1 MRGIFNIM
9 STLQKI
15 SIITIAGG
23 EEVMTVSSFKEETE
37 MVFFK
42 KPFDEAIDGSLRQ
55 NVRGTRKKFSLFYNK
70 CMEPSILKSVLN
82 NIVTDLNVEGNNLGS
97 FKIFQGDP
105 LIPDTSTEIFSTST
119 STFDQDITE
128 HTVTLD
134 SATIHRIQY
143 ANQIGTYVPKINM
156 IETTIT

>member
-1 MRGIFNIM
+1 M
-9 STLQKI
+9 SRLIEVGFLTV
-15 SIITIAGG
+15 AGG
-23 EEVMTVSSFKEETE
+23 EEIVTVSSFSVETE
-37 MVFFK
+37 LLFFN

-55 NVRGTRKKFSLFYNK
+55 NVRGTRKRFSLFYNK
-70 CMEPSILKSVLN
+70 CIEPSILKSVLN

-97 FKIFQGDP
+97 FRIFQGDP
-105 LIPDTSTEIFSTST
+105 LIPNTSTEIFSTST
-119 STFDQDITE
+119 KIFDQTVTE
-128 HTVTLD
+128 HTVTLV

>member
-1 MRGIFNIM
+1 M

-15 SIITIAGG
+15 SIITVAGG
-23 EEVMTVSSFKEETE
+23 EEVITVSSFKEETE
-37 MVFFK
+37 MVFFGRS
-42 KPFDEAIDGSLRQ
+42 FDEAMDGSLRQ
-55 NVRGTRKKFSLFYNK
+55 NIRGTRKKFSLLYNK
-70 CMEPSILKSVLN
+70 CTEPSTLRSVLN
-82 NIVTDLNVEGNNLGS
+82 NIVIDLNTEGNNLGS
-97 FKIFQGDP
+97 FRIFQGDA
-105 LIPDTSTEIFSTST
+105 LIIDNSTEVFNTSTAVFNEGV
-119 STFDQDITE
+119 TE

>member
-1 MRGIFNIM
+1 M
-9 STLQKI
+9 SQLSKI
-15 SIITIAGG
+15 GFVTVAGG
-23 EEVMTVSSFKEETE
+23 EQVVTVSSFSVETE
-37 MVFFK
+37 LLFFN

-55 NVRGTRKKFSLFYNK
+55 NVRGTRKRFSLFYNK
-70 CMEPSILKSVLN
+70 CMEPSTLRSILN
-82 NIVTDLNVEGNNLGS
+82 NIVIDLNVEGSNLGS

>member
-1 MRGIFNIM
+1 M

-15 SIITIAGG
+15 SFVTVAGG
-23 EEVMTVSSFKEETE
+23 EQAVTVSSFSVETE
-37 MVFFK
+37 LLFFNK
-42 KPFDEAIDGSLRQ
+42 QFDEAIDGSLRQ

-70 CMEPSILKSVLN
+70 CIEPSILKSVLN
-82 NIVTDLNVEGNNLGS
+82 NIVTDLNVEGNDLGS
-97 FKIFQGDP
+97 FRIFQGDP
-105 LIPDTSTEIFSTST
+105 LIPDLSTEVFDVST

>member
-1 MRGIFNIM
+1 M
-9 STLQKI
+9 SQLTKI
-15 SIITIAGG
+15 GFLTVAGG
-23 EEVMTVSSFKEETE
+23 EQFLTVSSFSVETE
-37 MVFFK
+37 LLFFNK
-42 KPFDEAIDGSLRQ
+42 SFDEAIDGSLRQ

-70 CMEPSILKSVLN
+70 CIEPSQMRIILN

-97 FKIFQGDP
+97 FRIFQGDP
-105 LIPDTSTEIFSTST
+105 LIPNTSTEIFNTST
-119 STFDQDITE
+119 STFDQIITE

>member
-1 MRGIFNIM
+1 M
-9 STLQKI
+9 SRLIEVGFLTV
-15 SIITIAGG
+15 AGG
-23 EEVMTVSSFKEETE
+23 EEIVTVSSFSVETE
-37 MVFFK
+37 LLFFN

-55 NVRGTRKKFSLFYNK
+55 NVGGTRKRFSLFYNK
-70 CMEPSILKSVLN
+70 CIEPSILKSVLN

-97 FKIFQGDP
+97 FRIFQGDP
-105 LIPDTSTEIFSTST
+105 LIPNTSTEIFSTST
-119 STFDQDITE
+119 KIFDQTVTE

-134 SATIHRIQY
+134 SATIHQIQY

>member
-1 MRGIFNIM
+1 M
-9 STLQKI
+9 SQLSKI
-15 SIITIAGG
+15 SFVTVAGG
-23 EEVMTVSSFKEETE
+23 EQVVTVSSFSVETE
-37 MVFFK
+37 LLFFNK
-42 KPFDEAIDGSLRQ
+42 AFDEAIDGSLRQ
-55 NVRGTRKKFSLFYNK
+55 NVRGTRKRFSLFYNK
-70 CMEPSILKSVLN
+70 CMEPSTLRSILD
-82 NIVTDLNVEGNNLGS
+82 NIVIDLNVEGNNLGS

-105 LIPDTSTEIFSTST
+105 LIPDLSTEVFDVST